1 MSLTRTLGITAV
13 SPRCRRRSNDANCGN
28 FDRSASEDKG
38 GHMLKV
44 VGAGVGRTGTH
55 SLKDALEILLGGT
68 CHHMIEVIMVSPEQI
83 PTWIAAIDGQQIDW
97 DELMKPYTAQVDWPG
112 ASFWPELAAAN
123 PDALVILSTRDPDA
137 WYTSCTNT
145 IFAGMRQ
152 MIDDGNEWMAAVV
165 RMLGERFS
173 DKIEDKD
180 AMIEAFHKHN
190 AAVRAG
196 VPKERLLEWTAG
208 DGWEPICERLGV
220 PVPAEPF
227 PKVNTTEE
235 FRAMVGMPP
244 LEG

>member
-1 MSLTRTLGITAV
+1 
-13 SPRCRRRSNDANCGN
+13 
-28 FDRSASEDKG
+28 
-38 GHMLKV
+38 MLKV

-55 SLKDALEILLGGT
+55 SLKNALETLLGGT

-83 PTWIAAIDGQQIDW
+83 PTWIQAIDGKQIDW
-97 DELMKPYTAQVDWPG
+97 NALMEPYTAQVDWPG

-123 PDALVILSTRDPDA
+123 PDALVLLSTRDPDA

-145 IFAGMRQ
+145 IFAGIRG
-152 MIDDGNEWMAAVV
+152 MIDAGDEWMAALT
-165 RMLGERFS
+165 RMFGERFS
-173 DKIEDKD
+173 DKLEDKD
-180 AMIEAFHKHN
+180 AMIEAFHTHN

-196 VPKERLLEWTAG
+196 VPKERLLEWTPA

-227 PKVNTTEE
+227 PKVNTTDE

-244 LEG
+244 IEK

>member
-1 MSLTRTLGITAV
+1 
-13 SPRCRRRSNDANCGN
+13 
-28 FDRSASEDKG
+28 
-38 GHMLKV
+38 MLKV

-83 PTWIAAIDGQQIDW
+83 PTWIQAIDGEQIDW
-97 DELMKPYTAQVDWPG
+97 NELMKPYTAQVDWPG
-112 ASFWPELAAAN
+112 ASFWPELSAAN
-123 PDALVILSTRDPDA
+123 PDALVILSTRDPDE

-145 IFAGMRQ
+145 IFSGMRQ

-208 DGWEPICERLGV
+208 DGWEPICERLGL

-227 PKVNTTEE
+227 PKVNTTAD
-235 FRAMVGMPP
+235 FRAMLGMPP